1 MIRLVL
7 FAPTRKSLY
16 ARIVAQRILV
26 EPEVA
31 LSAIVVRSIW
41 SLHRFRAELRR
52 DGPRLLEKIQTKLV
66 LGENSLSESEEKNT
80 TTVERIAS
88 DNLYEMAR
96 RHEIP
101 FISAPDLNDIRVENK
116 LANIAPH
123 LIVFTGG
130 GLIRSNILSIPSL
143 GIVNC
148 HSGILPRYRGMDVV
162 EWPLLEAD
170 LEKAQVGL
178 TLHYMDRGVDTG
190 PLLLQHHETLR
201 AGDTIEA
208 IRARLEPR
216 MIELVLKGIRGLK
229 SDTLKPTPQMVDE
242 GKQYYVMHPRL
253 KEIVARNMRGS
264 I

>member
-1 MIRLVL
+1 MMRLVL

-16 ARIVAQRILV
+16 ARIVAQRILA
-26 EPEVA
+26 EPEVV

-41 SLHRFRAELRR
+41 SFHRFRAELRR
-52 DGPRLLEKIQTKLV
+52 DGPRLLGKIRTKLV
-66 LGENSLSESEEKNT
+66 LGESSLSESEDIKT
-80 TTVERIAS
+80 AAVERVS
-88 DNLYEMAR
+88 GDDLYEMAR

-101 FISAPDLNDIRVENK
+101 FMSAPDLNDTRIENQ

-130 GLIRSNILSIPSL
+130 GLIRSNILSIPPL
-143 GIVNC
+143 GIMNC

-162 EWPLLEAD
+162 EWPLLERD
-170 LEKAQVGL
+170 TEKAQVGL

-190 PLLLQHHETLR
+190 PLLLQHHETLQ

-216 MIELVLKGIRGLK
+216 MIELVLEGIRGLQ
-229 SDTLKPTPQMVDE
+229 SGTLEPMSQMVDE

-253 KEIVARNMRGS
+253 KEIVARKLHGS

>member
-1 MIRLVL
+1 MMRLVL

-26 EPEVA
+26 EPEIV

-41 SLHRFRAELRR
+41 SFHRFRAELRR
-52 DGPRLLEKIQTKLV
+52 DGPRLLGKIRTKLV
-66 LGENSLSESEEKNT
+66 LGESALSESDDKNT
-80 TTVERIAS
+80 TEVERYAG
-88 DNLYEMAR
+88 DDLYEMAR

-101 FISAPDLNDIRVENK
+101 FISAPDLNDTRVENK

-143 GIVNC
+143 GIMNC

-162 EWPLLEAD
+162 EWPLLEGDA
-170 LEKAQVGL
+170 EQTQIGL

-229 SDTLKPTPQMVDE
+229 SDTLEPTPQMVDE

-253 KEIVARNMRGS
+253 KEIVERKLRGS

>member
-1 MIRLVL
+1 MMRLVL

-26 EPEVA
+26 EPDVV

-41 SLHRFRAELRR
+41 SFHRFRAELRR
-52 DGPRLLEKIQTKLV
+52 DGPRLLGKIRTKLV
-66 LGENSLSESEEKNT
+66 LGENSLSASEDKKT
-80 TTVERIAS
+80 TGLERAEY
-88 DNLYEMAR
+88 DDLYEMAR
-96 RHEIP
+96 RYEIP
-101 FISAPDLNDIRVENK
+101 FVSAPDLNDTRVENK
-116 LANIAPH
+116 LASIAPH

-143 GIVNC
+143 GIMNC

-162 EWPLLEAD
+162 EWPLLEGD
-170 LEKAQVGL
+170 VQKAQVGL

-201 AGDTIEA
+201 AEDSIES

-216 MIELVLKGIRGLK
+216 MIELVLNGIRGLQ
-229 SDTLKPTPQMVDE
+229 SGTLEPTPQVVDK

-253 KEIVARNMRGS
+253 KKLVERKLRGL

>member
-1 MIRLVL
+1 MMRLVL

-16 ARIVAQRILV
+16 ARIIAQRILV
-26 EPEVA
+26 EPEIV

-41 SLHRFRAELRR
+41 SFRRFRAELRR
-52 DGPRLLEKIQTKLV
+52 DGPRLLGKIRTKLV
-66 LGENSLSESEEKNT
+66 LGESALSEIEDKNT
-80 TTVERIAS
+80 TEVERYAG
-88 DNLYEMAR
+88 DDLYEMAR

-101 FISAPDLNDIRVENK
+101 FISAPDLNDTRVENK
-116 LANIAPH
+116 IANIAPH

-130 GLIRSNILSIPSL
+130 GLIRSNILSIPLL
-143 GIVNC
+143 GIMNC
-148 HSGILPRYRGMDVV
+148 HSRILPRYRGMDVV
-162 EWPLLEAD
+162 EWPLLEGDA
-170 LEKAQVGL
+170 EQAQVGL

-201 AGDTIEA
+201 AGDTIEV

-216 MIELVLKGIRGLK
+216 MIELVIKGIRGLQ
-229 SDTLKPTPQMVDE
+229 SGTLEPTPQRVDE

-253 KEIVARNMRGS
+253 KEIVARKLRGS